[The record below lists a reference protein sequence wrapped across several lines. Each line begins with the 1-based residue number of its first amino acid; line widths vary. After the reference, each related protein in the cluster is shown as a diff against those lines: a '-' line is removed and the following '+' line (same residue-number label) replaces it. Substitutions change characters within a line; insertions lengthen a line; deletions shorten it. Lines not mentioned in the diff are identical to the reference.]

1 MSNDM
6 VTGLTYS
13 NKRGNRGHVT
23 VVTKVTY
30 SNSGNI

>member
-13 NKRGNRGHVT
+13 NKRRNRGHVT